1 MTNLRLARIALIV
14 AVALPLATAC
24 GPKLRKARTVSPADV
39 HYICG
44 LVPGADVTRGDAIC
58 IAGLA
63 GLNLDPDALVVS
75 QSGELGGGPT
85 WIVEE
90 ICDERNPRCIG
101 VAIRRSDGTIADTR
115 YLYVFAQREQ
125 KR

>member
-1 MTNLRLARIALIV
+1 VTNLRITRIAVMV
-14 AVALPLATAC
+14 AAALLLAPAC
-24 GPKLRKARTVSPADV
+24 GPKLREARIVSPEDI
-39 HYICG
+39 HYKCG
-44 LVPGADVTRGDAIC
+44 LVSGAAVTRGDAIC

-63 GLNLDPDALVVS
+63 GLNLDPDALVVRK
-75 QSGELGGGPT
+75 SGELGGGPT

-101 VAIRRSDGTIADTR
+101 VAIRHSDGTIADTR